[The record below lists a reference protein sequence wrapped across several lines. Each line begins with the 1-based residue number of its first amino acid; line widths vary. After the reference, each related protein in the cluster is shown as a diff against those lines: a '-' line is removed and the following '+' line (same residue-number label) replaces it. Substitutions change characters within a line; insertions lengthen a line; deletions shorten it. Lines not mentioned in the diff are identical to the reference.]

1 VSRRVAVRLLTA
13 VLAASAMI
21 AGPIAAANASD
32 ITIQFTLLHAA
43 PGLQR
48 DELRVHA
55 AVERYATTH
64 RAGPLVRALRAQ
76 DRDLSA
82 LQTKVRRTATSSADG
97 SRARHDIVAGLGYI
111 LRSNYGVNSHLRR
124 QGAVGLSPSQ
134 LRVAERLARRG
145 ETLYRRGVRLL
156 LHS

>member
-1 VSRRVAVRLLTA
+1 VSRRVAVRLVTA

-32 ITIQFTLLHAA
+32 ISIQFTLMRAA

-48 DELRVHA
+48 DELRVRA

-82 LQTKVRRTATSSADG
+82 LQTKVRRTTASTSNG
-97 SRARHDIVAGLGYI
+97 SRARRDIVAGLGYI
-111 LRSNYGVNSHLRR
+111 LRSNYSVNGHLRR
-124 QGAVGLSPSQ
+124 QGAAGLSPSQ

-145 ETLYRRGVRLL
+145 DTLYRRGVKLL
-156 LHS
+156 LH